1 MCYSYEGKSV
11 TLSCYFSATTALE
24 NKLPAYE
31 RVALRKR
38 KLNFVKYQVHSLLQ
52 NAAIFTQLILLVL
65 LVLKMCLPFALA
77 SFLT

>member
-1 MCYSYEGKSV
+1 MVHEQNDEQGPMSLFCLLFLRKMCYSYEGKSV

-52 NAAIFTQLILLVL
+52 NAAIFT
-65 LVLKMCLPFALA
+65 
-77 SFLT
+77 